1 MRFWYHYNRQASASA
16 GVPTL
21 SLHYRGKCHLVRSLD
36 VRCRTWSRVRT
47 QQPRVV
53 ICGDAKQID
62 ISCDGAATII

>member
-1 MRFWYHYNRQASASA
+1 
-16 GVPTL
+16 VL
-21 SLHYRGKCHLVRSLD
+21 SLHYRGRCHLVRSLD